1 MQYDDDKQAEEADD
15 KKMPLLDHL
24 IELRQRL
31 IYSAV
36 SLVVVFFICFFFA
49 DGLFKFLVQPLVN
62 IWEANGQLEQRRF
75 IFTALHEKFFTDIK
89 VAFFAALF
97 FSFPL
102 IASQVWMFVAPGL
115 YKREK
120 RAFLPFL
127 VATPILFFL
136 GAAFVYYVVMPVAW
150 NFFLNYGENL
160 GSAMG
165 GNLEAGDVRVELEAR
180 VADYL
185 ALSMRLI
192 FAFGISFELP
202 VVITLLARAGLAT
215 SAGLRQKRRY
225 AIVLAFVAAAI
236 LTPPDPLSQ
245 IGLALPIILLYE
257 ISIISA
263 RLIERQRAAAEGIE
277 EEEWDDD
284 EDVDAARDDGA
295 IAGPSGGGADK
306 SS

>member
-1 MQYDDDKQAEEADD
+1 MEGADE

-31 IYSAV
+31 VYSAIG
-36 SLVVVFFICFFFA
+36 LVVVFFICFFFA
-49 DGLFKFLVQPLVN
+49 GELFNFLVQPLVD
-62 IWEANGQLEQRRF
+62 IWEENGQLEQRRF

-89 VAFFAALF
+89 IAFFAALF

-102 IASQVWMFVAPGL
+102 IASQVWLFVAPGL
-115 YKREK
+115 YKNEK

-127 VATPILFFL
+127 IATPVLFFL

-150 NFFLNYGENL
+150 NFFLVYGENL
-160 GSAMG
+160 GGAIGDPGSG
-165 GNLEAGDVRVELEAR
+165 GDVRIELEAR
-180 VADYL
+180 VSDYL

-202 VVITLLARAGLAT
+202 VVITLLARAGMAT
-215 SAGLRQKRRY
+215 SRGLRQKRRY

-257 ISIISA
+257 LSIISA
-263 RLIERQRAAAEGIE
+263 RLIEKKRAETLGIE
-277 EEEWDDD
+277 EEDWDEDDD
-284 EDVDAARDDGA
+284 ALEDDGA
-295 IAGPSGGGADK
+295 VSEPPEDRADHDRG
-306 SS
+306 